1 MPETIRFNRSRLS
14 RNIAY
19 AAIHIFA
26 LFLLYQLS
34 DFITPFLGALIFYVL
49 FTPFMIK
56 LTADRGWKK
65 EWAALVIILFSL
77 FIVLIPILLLSYL
90 LYAKVN
96 EVISN
101 HEAIMELFSNLNQ
114 RVFELAGV
122 ELITNENIKSLQ
134 SAFAELVPS
143 LLGQSLYLLG
153 NIAMMYFMLYYMLT
167 NIEWIK
173 NAMNTYLPLG
183 IENIQLL
190 AAELKSMTV
199 SNAIGVPLVA
209 ITQGIAA
216 GIGYYFFGLSDPVFW
231 AVITAF
237 VSILPVVGTTLVWAP
252 AGIYLLATQSVMMG
266 VGLLIY
272 GVLVVINIDNVARL
286 MIQKKFADVHPAIT
300 IFGVIIGLNLFG
312 LPGLIFGPLML
323 SYFVMFIKMY
333 RKVYAGGGD
342 DEITERGQPS

>member
-1 MPETIRFNRSRLS
+1 
-14 RNIAY
+14 
-19 AAIHIFA
+19 
-26 LFLLYQLS
+26 
-34 DFITPFLGALIFYVL
+34 
-49 FTPFMIK
+49 
-56 LTADRGWKK
+56 
-65 EWAALVIILFSL
+65 
-77 FIVLIPILLLSYL
+77 
-90 LYAKVN
+90 
-96 EVISN
+96 
-101 HEAIMELFSNLNQ
+101 MELFSNLNQ